1 MSPRSSAQPWTS
13 DGCNAP
19 LFIHGAHLYWQH
31 SLTIL
36 NTDFGGRN
44 YSLLSIYVTRLNAW
58 RAYTIWDG
66 YLGTSNLVKGATC
79 PQAFMPQCSMLGGL
93 YTVQDKY
100 PGKTNFDKGNNSPLS
115 ICTTRLNA
123 WRVVHHLGWISLEYQ
138 LLGKE
143 RLALEHLHHKV
154 QCLESCIFRD
164 RYPENT
170 DSPQECQ
177 VLQPGS

>member
-1 MSPRSSAQPWTS
+1 MEVCNFAWKGATFMENTRERRWRALTQATINVSP
-13 DGCNAP
+13 
-19 LFIHGAHLYWQH
+19 
-31 SLTIL
+31 
-36 NTDFGGRN
+36 N

-115 ICTTRLNA
+115 ICTTRFNA
-123 WRVVHHLGWISLEYQ
+123 WRVVFFGIDIPRILTHPKSVRSYNQVREMPQCEMSDGHNRTPRILYEGDMIESAEWH
-138 LLGKE
+138 GK
-143 RLALEHLHHKV
+143 KWN
-154 QCLESCIFRD
+154 Q
-164 RYPENT
+164 
-170 DSPQECQ
+170 
-177 VLQPGS
+177 